1 MKRKALLL
9 VNLGTPDS
17 PSPKDVGVYLK
28 QFLNDPRVIDIPQPW
43 RWILVNLIIIPLRK
57 YRSAGLYDSIWTED
71 GSPLLINMQSL
82 TNKLRRQMQ
91 TTDNHD
97 VLIEFAMRY
106 GRPSMEEKIKYLSK
120 KASEILVLPLYPQY
134 ASSTSASTS
143 DEVFRVFKSMQAQ
156 PSVSILPFFFNQSF
170 YLDAKSEL
178 IKKYS
183 PEKFDAVVFSYH
195 GLPNRQLIKCSKE
208 NNYSCL
214 KENCCSSWG
223 NHNYYCYKA
232 QCVQT
237 TKLLIEKCGLDPSK
251 CITAFQSR
259 LSDNWMQPFT
269 DSVLLNLPK
278 QGKKSVL
285 VVSPAFVS
293 DCLETIHELG
303 VEYKDLFMK
312 NGGVKFEWVE
322 SLNDN
327 DFWVQKLSEFI
338 KSEVLSENDLK

>member
-1 MKRKALLL
+1 M

-43 RWILVNLIIIPLRK
+43 RWILVNLFIIPFRK
-57 YRSAGLYDSIWTED
+57 YRSAGLYKSIWTEK
-71 GSPLLINMQSL
+71 GSPLLLNMQNL
-82 TNKLRRQMQ
+82 TDKLRSQLKSN
-91 TTDNHD
+91 TTHD
-97 VLIEFAMRY
+97 FLIDFAMRY
-106 GRPSMEEKIKYLSK
+106 GRPSVEEKIKYLSK
-120 KASEILVLPLYPQY
+120 NASEILVFPLYPQY

-143 DEVFRVFKSMQAQ
+143 DEVFRALKSLQAQ
-156 PSVSILPFFFNQSF
+156 PSVKILPFFFNQRF

-195 GLPNRQLIKCSKE
+195 GLPNRQLIKCSNE

-214 KENCCSSWG
+214 KENCCFNWG
-223 NHNYYCYKA
+223 ERNYYCYKA

-237 TKLLIEKCGLDPSK
+237 TQLLIKKCGIDQSK
-251 CITAFQSR
+251 CITTFQSR
-259 LSDNWMQPFT
+259 LSNNWMEPFT
-269 DSVLLNLPK
+269 DRVLINLAK

-303 VEYKDLFMK
+303 VEYRELFME
-312 NGGVKFEWVE
+312 NGGEKFEWVK
-322 SLNDN
+322 SLND
-327 DFWVQKLSEFI
+327 DDIWIQKLSEYI
-338 KSEVLSENDLK
+338 KSEVHSEKMLN